1 MKLIDKILAN
11 DDDEMIRTF
20 YNCADSDALVSFY
33 LRRFPPFSAALQ
45 VEGDDSK
52 IISVLDE
59 DRTQI
64 AGALIL
70 TEKVCY
76 LEGQERSIGYLGS
89 AKIKTEYRG
98 GLVLA
103 RITRNLHIQMQ
114 ADPKIGFCSLM
125 KGNRVAHEIFLSGRK
140 ALPKFRHISGFKT
153 MIFKPV
159 KKKTGDD
166 ESLKIISANQTNIGD
181 LVRYLNTEGKAK
193 QLFPVYKSEHFTNP
207 GNGLLKGIETEKVYI
222 AMKNDKITGTLAVWD
237 QTAFRQW
244 VISGKKPFSILKP
257 LVNLVLKIRGIPVLP
272 ARNKGFGSKY
282 ISLVCIRNN
291 EPEVFEKLLGHAM
304 IKELESDSKSVL
316 VMGFPD
322 NDPMFSKLKIRAITL
337 KSDIY
342 AFAWSEHLDDLNA
355 INFNNL
361 YIETGAL

>member
-1 MKLIDKILAN
+1 MKLIDKILTN
-11 DDDEMIRTF
+11 GDDEMLRTF
-20 YNCADSDALVSFY
+20 YNCADSDAWVSFY
-33 LRRFPPFSAALQ
+33 LRRFPSFSGALQ
-45 VEGDDSK
+45 VEGDVSK

-64 AGALIL
+64 AGTLIL
-70 TEKVCY
+70 SDKVCY
-76 LEGQERSIGYLGS
+76 VNGQERSIGYLGS
-89 AKIKTEYRG
+89 AKIKAEYRG
-98 GLVLA
+98 GLELA
-103 RITRNLHIQMQ
+103 RLTRNLHIQMQ
-114 ADPKIGFCSLM
+114 AEPKIGFCSLM
-125 KGNRVAHEIFLSGRK
+125 KGNLVAHEIFLSGRK
-140 ALPKFRHISGFKT
+140 VLPKFRHISGFKT

-166 ESLKIISANQTNIGD
+166 GSLKIISANQTNIGD
-181 LVRYLNTEGKAK
+181 LVVFLNTEGKGK
-193 QLFPVYKSEHFTNP
+193 QLFPVYKREHFENP

-244 VISGKKPFSILKP
+244 VISGKRSFGVLKP
-257 LVNLVLKIRGIPVLP
+257 LLNLVLKIRGIPLLP

-291 EPEVFEKLLGHAM
+291 EPEVFEKLLNHAM
-304 IKELESDSKSVL
+304 NKELESDSKSVL
-316 VMGFPD
+316 VMGFPE
-322 NDPMFSKLKIRAITL
+322 NDPMFSKLKIRAIIL

-342 AFAWSEHLDDLNA
+342 AFAWGEHLDDLNT